1 MNCYEKLINEASENN
16 LIVKEKPLYTYDG
29 RIKNNKIFIRKSIET
44 QKEKGCVLAEELGHF
59 YTTTGNI
66 LDMDKAENRKQEY
79 RARLWAYDKRIG
91 LMGIINAF
99 KAGHHSLYSIADFL
113 EVTEEFLK
121 EALECY
127 KNKYGVC
134 VSVDRYMIQFV
145 PNLKVFEYIP
155 IQFAKQV

>member
-1 MNCYEKLINEASENN
+1 MTYEELIDEASCENI
-16 LIVKEKPLYTYDG
+16 IVKEAPLKNNDG
-29 RIKNNKIFIRKSIET
+29 RCFGNKIAIRKDIPT
-44 QKEKGCVLAEELGHF
+44 LKKGCVLAEELGHY
-59 YTTTGNI
+59 YTSAGNI
-66 LDMDKAENRKQEY
+66 LDMDNVLNRKQEY

-99 KAGHHSLYSIADFL
+99 KAGHDSLYSIADFL
-113 EVTEEFLK
+113 DVTEEFLK

-155 IQFAKQV
+155 IHFAKKV